1 MIPPAGE
8 KGIPQT
14 CDIDP
19 GDLVITPGE
28 HLGIV
33 VGIYGLGYCEV
44 LLNKGT
50 PNAKIIPFRQI
61 ELRRLP
67 QSKDAASL

>member
-1 MIPPAGE
+1 MIPNP
-8 KGIPQT
+8 

-19 GDLVITPGE
+19 GDLVITPGD

-33 VGIYGLGYCEV
+33 IGIYGLGYCEV

-50 PNAKIIPFRQI
+50 TNAKIIPFRQI
-61 ELRRLP
+61 DLKRLP
-67 QSKDAASL
+67 HPRDAASSR

>member
-1 MIPPAGE
+1 MIPKA
-8 KGIPQT
+8 

-19 GDLVITPGE
+19 GDLVMTPGD

-33 VGIYGLGYCEV
+33 VGVYGLGYCEV

-50 PNAKIIPFRQI
+50 PNAKILPFRQI
-61 ELRRLP
+61 DLRQLP
-67 QSKDAASL
+67 QTRMQCQPGDL